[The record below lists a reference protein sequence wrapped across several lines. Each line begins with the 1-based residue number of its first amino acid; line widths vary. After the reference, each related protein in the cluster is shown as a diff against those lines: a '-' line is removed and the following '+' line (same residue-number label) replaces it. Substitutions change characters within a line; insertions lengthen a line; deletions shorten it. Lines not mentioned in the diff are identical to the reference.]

1 MKETLI
7 RAIYMPVL
15 LYMILQPML
24 SYLDYL
30 YDLVVKSNTAYLTQK
45 AAVEGMVTPQLEQ
58 EVIDNL
64 TAVGFSEDEIHIES
78 NPTIRYRG
86 ERIDVIVRVERDRTL
101 FPYIF
106 TNKQQPSYYYGHG
119 SIISEYLD

>member
-30 YDLVVKSNTAYLTQK
+30 YDLVVKLNTAYLTQK

-58 EVIDNL
+58 EVINNL

-119 SIISEYLD
+119 SIISEFLD